1 MSIESAGKFFDWIQ
15 GAKLSKA
22 LFVIVFV
29 VYSFLLFEQYTCHYR
44 LERIEKTTTVLKS
57 LEMSALKDQVQSD
70 LNLQTKRVFA
80 PQAVTP
86 WPLRV
91 LCGGWFFL
99 LISVVNYC
107 QKEGLIKSL
116 AFLFVGVAYGG
127 CVALILDF
135 CPTWYLCLAAGLIP
149 VVWIALAF
157 IDGLNQDTEN
167 YRNNLEHS
175 WNSEDRGCE

>member
-1 MSIESAGKFFDWIQ
+1 MSIESAGNLFDWMQ

-57 LEMSALKDQVQSD
+57 LEMGALKAQVQSD

-91 LCGGWFFL
+91 LCGGWFFF
-99 LISVVNYC
+99 LISVVSYC

-116 AFLFVGVAYGG
+116 AILFVGAAYGG
-127 CVALILDF
+127 CVALIPAF
-135 CPTWYLCLAAGLIP
+135 CPTWHWSLATGVLP
-149 VVWIALAF
+149 VIWAVLAF
-157 IDGLNQDTEN
+157 TDGLNQESEN
-167 YRNNLEHS
+167 FRNNLEHS